1 MNQNEMTIK
10 IPTPDGP
17 ISQKKRSA
25 LPLIIISVLLSIV
38 ILTAAI
44 TAGVLFLPIIKSD
57 QWSNTA
63 DRVFFDSAELAVFTE
78 ALTDGSQTK
87 VSLTLDS
94 ELTGLLND
102 LSVKLTAAGK
112 NECGE
117 VTLSIG
123 GGSSELLL
131 SMIYSEESIAMAVYD
146 PALKADG
153 VKYLSLPRKGLA
165 DEFKDSL
172 FAPGSGSDYALD
184 EAVFNEVLAILES
197 VEGADR
203 EPDSE
208 NLQESFDNIREK
220 LAQIIEPNVDISFAE
235 GKFALS
241 QTVSVRITKDDL
253 AEMIDAV
260 IAEAEANEE
269 LAEWL
274 ESLLGQAIGEGND
287 IIGTLRS
294 AKDELPEGEVI
305 LEWTTEGSYIK
316 HFRFAGGDTT
326 DEFEVIL
333 DFVYGKESNLAEL
346 TVTESGKEAAKI
358 TYERTESHGELTCTL
373 SIDINGETVES
384 KVIYYRESGELTVS
398 AKGSDSPESYFEL
411 SGNCKYNS
419 AGGELSLSFDS
430 LRMGADQKIDGFDFT
445 VEVSKREDEIVQPNA
460 TPLLDM
466 TGEELT
472 AFIEALPYQSFEN
485 LVTKLLGEGSLDQY
499 MSADGKFM
507 FNTSQYTE
515 AVNLYA
521 NLYSVYLANPEPI
534 RADFIYVEL
543 PDIYLLLEYDSQ
555 QKMIFYNFAYTMT
568 EELAGRYHPA
578 VIGSDGELKVHNISS
593 TYTAP
598 TCLEAGVTYYLCDIC
613 EDTARVGEPQLPHQ
627 YVETL
632 ITVTADDGSRH
643 DGIYSSCASCK
654 IISSFE
660 IRGQLGLSFSY
671 DNSDGSYAL
680 TRYDVYGYIN
690 TCYGIPEELAKLM
703 VIDDIKSADLKD
715 MVSARL
721 PHGMKVLSKGDFY
734 NTESLQVLILPN
746 TLTEIAE
753 GAISSADRLHTVFFI
768 GTADEFAKIKLGDL
782 AGIIN
787 NVNVI
792 YAPDGVT
799 PDMIKKELYD
809 VEKVNSALS
818 SAKDK
823 AKKNIDAAKA
833 ATKADGVTLL
843 YSGKVENIVCDEVSG
858 RIGIWYAD
866 SKSGST
872 VTIYN
877 AGTGSVERE
886 LKVNG
891 KITHLD
897 IREGYAAYTVDGSF
911 DVFVYDIA
919 ADKTVSFTALR
930 YYEFNKDSLCF
941 VYIHGGKVYTSTS
954 VQHCYITYYD
964 IATGKVDRFEWTVY
978 TPDFYINHEQNKL
991 VSLCLEQSPEAVVV
1005 YDLTTNTQLCEFH
1018 LDKLAFDATFMG
1030 DYVID
1035 NRGNVYDLGG
1045 NLLPSVPAASSVRAP
1060 HSKDFMTVECL
1071 YQDKNGCLY
1080 ITVDGDY
1087 NISSLLSSTATG
1099 KSVSLGVYAEVAIS
1113 TADGDFLVY
1122 TPGGYGLLYVDVN

>member
-1 MNQNEMTIK
+1 MNQNEMTIR

-17 ISQKKRSA
+17 VSEKKRSA
-25 LPLIIISVLLSIV
+25 LPLIIISVLLGIV
-38 ILTAAI
+38 ILTAAV
-44 TAGVLFLPIIKSD
+44 TAGALFLPIIRSE

-63 DRVFFDSAELAVFTE
+63 DRVFFDSADLAVFTE
-78 ALTDGSQTK
+78 ALAEGSQAK
-87 VSLTLDS
+87 ISLTLDS

-102 LSVKLTAAGK
+102 LSIKLTAAGK
-112 NECGE
+112 TDCGE
-117 VTLSIG
+117 VTFSLG

-153 VKYLSLPRKGLA
+153 VKYLSLPRKGIA
-165 DEFKDSL
+165 EEFKDSL
-172 FAPGSGSDYALD
+172 FAPQSGSDYALN
-184 EAVFNEVLAILES
+184 EAVYNEVLAILES

-208 NLQESFDNIREK
+208 KLQESIDSISEK
-220 LAQIIEPNVDISFAE
+220 IVQIIEPNVNIRFAE

-241 QTVSVRITKDDL
+241 QNVSVRITQDDL
-253 AEMIDAV
+253 AEIIDAV
-260 IAEAEANEE
+260 IAEAEANEA

-274 ESLLGQAIGEGND
+274 ESLSGQAIGEGND
-287 IIGTLRS
+287 LIDLLRS

-305 LEWTTEGSYIK
+305 LEWTTEGNYIK
-316 HFRFAGGDTT
+316 QFRFANEAPT
-326 DEFEVIL
+326 DGFEAIL
-333 DFVYGKESNLAEL
+333 DFIYGEETDRAEL
-346 TVTESGKEAAKI
+346 TLTESGKEVAKI
-358 TYERTESHGELTCTL
+358 TYVRTESHGELIYTL
-373 SIDINGETVES
+373 AIEIEGETVES
-384 KVIYYRESGELTVS
+384 KVIYYRESGDLTVS

-419 AGGELSLSFDS
+419 AKGEFSLSFDS
-430 LRMGADQKIDGFDFT
+430 IRMGSDQKIDGFDFAI
-445 VEVSKREDEIVQPNA
+445 EITKHDGEIAQPNA

-466 TGEELT
+466 TGEEFT
-472 AFIEALPYQSFEN
+472 AFIERLPYQTLEN
-485 LVTKLLGEGSLDQY
+485 IVTKLLGEGSLDQY

-521 NLYSVYLANPEPI
+521 NLYSVYLADPEPI
-534 RADFIYVEL
+534 RADYIYVEL

-555 QKMIFYNFAYTMT
+555 QRMIFYNFAYTMT

-578 VIGSDGELKVHNISS
+578 VLGADGRLKVHNITS

-598 TCLEAGVTYYLCDIC
+598 TCLEAGATYYLCDIC
-613 EDTARVGEPQLPHQ
+613 EDTARVGEAQLPHQ

-654 IISSFE
+654 TISSFE

-671 DNSDGSYAL
+671 LHSTETYSL

-690 TCYGIPEELAKLM
+690 TCYGIPEELARLM
-703 VIDDIKSADLKD
+703 VIDGIKSADLKN

-721 PHGMKVLSKGDFY
+721 PYGMKVLSKGDFY

-753 GAISSADRLHTVFFI
+753 GALPSTDRLHTVFFI
-768 GTADEFAKIKLGDL
+768 GTQAEFSAIKLGDL
-782 AGIIN
+782 AGIIDS
-787 NVNVI
+787 VNVI

-809 VEKVNSALS
+809 VEKVNSALA

-833 ATKADGVTLL
+833 AANAPGVTLL
-843 YSGKVENIVCDEVSG
+843 YSAKVENIVCDEVSG
-858 RIGIWYAD
+858 RIGIWHAD
-866 SKSGST
+866 GKSGST

-886 LKVNG
+886 LRVDG
-891 KITHLD
+891 KITYFD
-897 IREGYAAYTVDGSF
+897 IREGYAAYTLDGSF

-930 YYEFNKDSLCF
+930 YYEFNEDSLCF
-941 VYIHGGKVYTSTS
+941 VFIHGGKVYTSTS

-964 IATGKVDRFEWTVY
+964 IAEGKVNRFQWTVY
-978 TPDFYINHEQNKL
+978 TPDFYINREQNKL
-991 VSLCLEQSPEAVVV
+991 VSLCLEQSPEAVIV
-1005 YDLTTNTQLCEFH
+1005 YDLNTNTQLCEFH

-1045 NLLPSVPAASSVRAP
+1045 NRLDSVPAAASLSAP
-1060 HSKDFMTVECL
+1060 HSKDFMTVDCL
-1071 YQDKNGCLY
+1071 YQDKNGALY
-1080 ITVDGDY
+1080 ITVDRDY

-1099 KSVSLGVYAEVAIS
+1099 KSVSLGIYAEVAIS

-1122 TPGGYGLLYVDVN
+1122 TPGGYGLLFVDVK